1 MAMIRKK
8 TVFFL
13 LLSVFVL
20 WACTL
25 YPDAAATDDDTNDDD
40 DDTSSTTVPQINT
53 TSFQIQNQSA
63 ATLINVVWNGHSFNG
78 GHAISTGNNSQ
89 IDKVQ
94 EGRSFI
100 FFNIMGAGSEIAL
113 RTQAEVII
121 TNQKLTFPFIN
132 STAIVEVGNPSV
144 VFTIESFLNMINNP
158 EGLYLPSHNE
168 ILLNL
173 NTIGGG
179 IDNIRILSYQVMQ
192 NLLWNNVLSE
202 TENDGINLARDTRI
216 NIEIGYTGPVS
227 YNDVSKV
234 LERLFINFT
243 NANIVVS
250 GGMTFPLPSHLEIQ
264 QAVMALDGA
273 GTTHNVVVTNY
284 IVNGSYIFDGYE
296 IDRPHGAIIEITVR
310 YTTTILTQARVRT
323 EVIRIFAAAG
333 FNNVTVNA
341 AHW

>member
-1 MAMIRKK
+1 MIRKK
-8 TVFFL
+8 TGFFL

-20 WACTL
+20 LGCNH
-25 YPDAAATDDDTNDDD
+25 NDN
-40 DDTSSTTVPQINT
+40 TGST

-63 ATLINVVWNGHSFNG
+63 ATLINVVWNGYSFNN
-78 GHAISTGNNSQ
+78 GHAINTGSNSQ
-89 IDKVQ
+89 IDVVQ
-94 EGRSFI
+94 EGRSCI

-113 RTQAEVII
+113 RTQDDIII
-121 TNQKLTFPFIN
+121 TDQNLTFPFIN
-132 STAIVEVGNPSV
+132 NTAIVEAGNPSV
-144 VFTIESFLNMINNP
+144 VFTIEIFLNRINNP

-173 NTIGGG
+173 NAIGGG
-179 IDNIRILSYQVMQ
+179 INNIRILSYQLMQ
-192 NLLWNNVLSE
+192 NLLWNNVLSG
-202 TENDGINLARDTRI
+202 TENDRIHLARDSKI
-216 NIEIGYTGPVS
+216 NIEVGYTGPVS
-227 YNDVSKV
+227 DADVSKV
-234 LERLFINFT
+234 LGRLFINFT

-250 GGMTFPLPSHLEIQ
+250 GGMTFPLPSHLAIQ

-273 GTTHNVVVTNY
+273 GTTHNVVITNY

-323 EVIRIFAAAG
+323 EVIRIFATAG
-333 FNNVTVNA
+333 FNNVTVDV